1 MLEEAEDAELEAGL
15 REAAARLDPVPAEL
29 IQAATA
35 AFGWRSVDAELA
47 ELVFDSRLDQAGAA
61 LVRGAGGPR
70 LLHFRA
76 GLLTIEVEVTSTG
89 SACELVGQVFP
100 AQWAG
105 LDIRHG
111 AQVDHAAIDDLG
123 RFRAEFVPAGPVS
136 LYCRPA
142 SGGPG
147 TAVVTDWIPL

>member
-1 MLEEAEDAELEAGL
+1 MPDEPEDAEMEAGL
-15 REAAARLDPVPAEL
+15 RQAAARFDPVPAEL
-29 IQAATA
+29 IQAAKA

-47 ELVFDSRLDQAGAA
+47 ELVSDSLLDEAGAA

-70 LLHFRA
+70 LLHFRS
-76 GLLTIEVEVTSTG
+76 GLLTIEIEVTRTR
-89 SACELVGQVFP
+89 SACELVGQIFP
-100 AQWAG
+100 AQPAE

-111 AQVDHAAIDDLG
+111 AHVDRARVDDLG

-142 SGGPG
+142 SGGTG
-147 TAVVTDWIPL
+147 IAVVTDWIPL

>member
-1 MLEEAEDAELEAGL
+1 VPDEAEDAELESML
-15 REAAARLDPVPAEL
+15 REAAAWLDPVPAEL

-35 AFGWRSVDAELA
+35 AFGWRNVDAELA
-47 ELVFDSRLDQAGAA
+47 ELVLDSLLDRPGAA
-61 LVRGAGGPR
+61 LVRGSGGPR

-76 GLLTIEVEVTSTG
+76 DLLTIEVEVTGTG
-89 SACELVGQVFP
+89 SACELIGQVFP
-100 AQWAG
+100 AQRAG
-105 LDIRHG
+105 LEIRHG

-123 RFRAEFVPAGPVS
+123 RFRVEFVPAGPVS

-142 SGGPG
+142 SGGTG